1 MKENALN
8 VFNEPLMLCGTD
20 PMTGAYRDGCCNT
33 GVNDRGTHTVCA
45 VVTND
50 FLQYSKSQGNDLTAD
65 YPPSGFKGLVEGD
78 NWCLCVSRWRE
89 AYQAG
94 VAPLI
99 ILKAT
104 HLKTL
109 QFISLEELKKFEYI
123 LL

>member
-50 FLQYSKSQGNDLTAD
+50 FFT
-65 YPPSGFKGLVEGD
+65 
-78 NWCLCVSRWRE
+78 
-89 AYQAG
+89 
-94 VAPLI
+94 
-99 ILKAT
+99 IL
-104 HLKTL
+104 
-109 QFISLEELKKFEYI
+109 
-123 LL
+123 

>member
-1 MKENALN
+1 MKETALN
-8 VFNEPLMLCGTD
+8 VFNEPLIICGTD

-33 GVNDRGTHTVCA
+33 GINDRGTHTVCA

-78 NWCLCVSRWRE
+78 KGCLCVSRWIQE
-89 AYQAG
+89 YQAG
-94 VAPLI
+94 VAPPI

-109 QFISLEELKKFEYI
+109 QFISLEELEKFEYI
-123 LL
+123 PL